1 MAGKAS
7 GRTASGLCS
16 RPFPAR
22 DVARSPP
29 ELPSSSSAAAGLL
42 SAPFPAGAA
51 AVGEGLRV
59 LARGACAE
67 GAGSVRLGG
76 HPSAESCSSPAL
88 RLPWA
93 PGEPAGGR
101 GPGGDPASPGSEG
114 LGLGCRPGCRLC
126 CLDLLP
132 PCLRGRWA
140 LLWAWQCSL
149 REEVNSRY
157 RLALECRFHF
167 HESK

>member
-1 MAGKAS
+1 MAGKVS

-16 RPFPAR
+16 RPLPAGN
-22 DVARSPP
+22 VAQSPP

-51 AVGEGLRV
+51 AVSEGLRV
-59 LARGACAE
+59 PARGACAE
-67 GAGSVRLGG
+67 GGGSGRLGG
-76 HPSAESCSSPAL
+76 HPSTKSCSSPAL
-88 RLPWA
+88 QQPGAL
-93 PGEPAGGR
+93 GEPAGGR
-101 GPGGDPASPGSEG
+101 GPGGHPASPGSEG
-114 LGLGCRPGCRLC
+114 LGLGCRPRCHLC

-140 LLWAWQCSL
+140 LLWAGQCSL
-149 REEVNSRY
+149 REEVNSCY